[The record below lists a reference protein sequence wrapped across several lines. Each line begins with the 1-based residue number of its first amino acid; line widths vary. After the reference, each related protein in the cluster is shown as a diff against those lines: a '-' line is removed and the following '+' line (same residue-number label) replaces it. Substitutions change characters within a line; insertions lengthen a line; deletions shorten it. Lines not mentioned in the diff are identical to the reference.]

1 LSCERVLKGS
11 QDRCA
16 LGREAI
22 NIVKRERAYH
32 ILIIIADG
40 QGTAETSRT
49 ISSFFFFFSMSSS
62 SIVHEQ

>member
-1 LSCERVLKGS
+1 VLKGS

-16 LGREAI
+16 LDREAI

-40 QGTAETSRT
+40 QGTVATSLGPLAP
-49 ISSFFFFFSMSSS
+49 SSS
-62 SIVHEQ
+62 SR

>member
-1 LSCERVLKGS
+1 VRKGS

-49 ISSFFFFFSMSSS
+49 ISSFFLFFFLFFSMSSLS
-62 SIVHEQ
+62 VVHEQ